1 MKTHGFKNGVRWRTI
16 LVASSVGLT
25 ASAAL
30 ASPASAATLFCSGT
44 VGAVTVDSVEVAAND
59 TCRLEGTTV
68 LGSITAHSGATL
80 IATDVQV
87 SGSITG
93 DGIAVLELT
102 GATTVVQ
109 GSVKAVKGGQALI
122 AGADIAG
129 GLTIEE
135 MFGTVSV
142 GGVTTGSSMQVTKN
156 TGGAT
161 IANNTILGALQCF
174 DNAPAPAVAGNSADA
189 LEGQCIQAVS
199 PPPPTPPSGNVTCV
213 GLTIVGL
220 NLDSVIVPDNT
231 NCTLIGANMNGSV
244 EVGAN
249 STLIAQDVAIT
260 GNLLADGAANVTLSG
275 ASTIGGSV
283 QIQSG
288 AGASIHGARVSGSM
302 QIFSMAGPVDAS
314 GNVLGGN
321 LQAVSNRGGV
331 SITDNRMGGAL
342 QCSGNLPAPIGGGN
356 VASQRDG
363 QCATL

>member
-1 MKTHGFKNGVRWRTI
+1 MKTHGLKSGVRWHTI

-25 ASAAL
+25 ASAFV
-30 ASPASAATLFCSGT
+30 ASPASAATLFCNGT

-59 TCRLEGTTV
+59 TCRLDGTTV
-68 LGSITAHSGATL
+68 LGGITAQSGATL
-80 IATDVQV
+80 IVNDAQV
-87 SGSITG
+87 AGSITG
-93 DGIAVLELT
+93 DGVAVLEVT
-102 GATTVVQ
+102 GINTVVQ
-109 GSVKAVKGGQALI
+109 GSVKAVKGGRALVASANI
-122 AGADIAG
+122 TG

-135 MFGTVSV
+135 MAGEVFV
-142 GGVTTGSSMQVTKN
+142 GGVTSGSSLQVTKN

-161 IANNTILGALQCF
+161 IANNTVLGALQCF
-174 DNAPAPAVAGNSADA
+174 DNAPAPEVGGNSADS

-220 NLDSVIVPDNT
+220 NLDSVVVPDNT

-288 AGASIHGARVSGSM
+288 AGASISGARVSGSM
-302 QIFSMAGPVDAS
+302 QIFSMAGPVDAT
-314 GNVLGGN
+314 GNTFGGN
-321 LQAVSNRGGV
+321 FQAVSNRGGV
-331 SITDNRMGGAL
+331 SIVDNRMGGAL
-342 QCSGNLPAPIGGGN
+342 QCTGNLPAPVGSGN